1 MIKRQDSIPTWVR
14 GLMREIEDD
23 WIADTIGS
31 AIFFIIILSMAI
43 EWDVVLDWFKGE

>member
-1 MIKRQDSIPTWVR
+1 MERQTKIN
-14 GLMREIEDD
+14 ED

-43 EWDVVLDWFKGE
+43 EWDVVFSWFKGE